1 MSSIRDSTKELKEYS
16 TKTLKG
22 LKKAIPKDDRHELIK
37 CKEYL
42 KETDARRRELD
53 LRIDSNRAA
62 LSVLRKNG
70 EKNMDRLLDPLEN
83 AASVWKDVKSQ
94 APITQQNLIPLTK
107 LWSQKT
113 EEEMEAY

>member
-1 MSSIRDSTKELKEYS
+1 M
-16 TKTLKG
+16 
-22 LKKAIPKDDRHELIK
+22 IK

-70 EKNMDRLLDPLEN
+70 EKNMDRCVLVCSHALLP
-83 AASVWKDVKSQ
+83 
-94 APITQQNLIPLTK
+94 APRRLRNIHCNQLV
-107 LWSQKT
+107 
-113 EEEMEAY
+113 